1 MTDQEDNQNINRLK
15 AIRRGNRSVVTKL
28 SNEALEYLNTEDE
41 LPETKL
47 SRPETIDNQ
56 LQTKLNVL
64 EELNQQ
70 LLSVRKIETIE
81 QEIEDSRRHLGE
93 NIGLPKKNRQ
103 QITT

>member
-70 LLSVRKIETIE
+70 LLR
-81 QEIEDSRRHLGE
+81 G
-93 NIGLPKKNRQ
+93 GLSKNRLLISGSKNSFPSYFYHELHFSQ
-103 QITT
+103 